1 MRARAI
7 CFAWG
12 LGALV
17 ATPGAQAAE
26 ARRALFKRLSMDPI
40 ELATDRPYLP
50 ALTTFFESRARRM
63 RH

>member
-1 MRARAI
+1 
-7 CFAWG
+7 
-12 LGALV
+12 
-17 ATPGAQAAE
+17 
-26 ARRALFKRLSMDPI
+26 MDPI